1 MAMSSPIISRVH
13 LVLVL
18 AVLIGSGGRDGLL
31 AQQSGTFRGIVIALE
46 TGHPLPGTRVM
57 VVGTDIETTTDATG
71 SFELA
76 NLPAGQVV
84 LRFQRIG
91 FARLTERVVVQP
103 ESITAG
109 LFEMPSHTHVLDAIG
124 ITARSPEEGGGRKA
138 LVAGEQVQRYHS
150 LERAVDGVS
159 GVELVRTSGQ
169 VGAGFYIRIRGVSSM
184 TFSSNPAVFI
194 DGIRINLTFASGS
207 SLDLINPSQVGR
219 VEVLRGPA
227 AAARYGPDAVNGVI
241 LISTRR
247 GNQ

>member
-1 MAMSSPIISRVH
+1 MAMSSPP
-13 LVLVL
+13 LVL
-18 AVLIGSGGRDGLL
+18 ALAVLMTLGGRDGLL

-46 TGHPLPGTRVM
+46 TGRPLPDTRVA
-57 VVGTDIETTTDATG
+57 VVGTDIETTTDSTG

-109 LFEMPSHTHVLDAIG
+109 LFEMPSHTLVLDAIG
-124 ITARSPEEGGGRKA
+124 ITARSPEEEGGRKA
-138 LVAGEQVQRYHS
+138 VVAGERVQSYQS

-184 TFSSNPAVFI
+184 TFSAIPAVFI
-194 DGIRINLTFASGS
+194 DGIRLNLTFASGS
-207 SLDLINPSQVGR
+207 SLDLISSSQVGK
-219 VEVLRGPA
+219 VEVLRGSA
-227 AAARYGPDAVNGVI
+227 AAVRYGPDAMNGVI

-247 GNQ
+247 GNR